1 MATKFTYGSLPRVI
15 KSKGYLPG
23 HITKAFGPRY
33 IAAGILKTGTD
44 AVEFGEFVELESNTD
59 KSYIVKTLDSGTTAA
74 QLGLVVR
81 DVVGSRYLTQEDGEN
96 NIVAYPKT
104 NVPLSIFVASA
115 GNKGKIVAILAAS
128 QTPAVGGNVF
138 VGKGTGTTVAGVLYT
153 TAQGSGGADSVA
165 ATGWKFASLKFA
177 PTEGAGQAVEVEYIG

>member
-15 KSKGYLPG
+15 KEKGYLPG
-23 HITKAFGPRY
+23 HITSAFGPRY
-33 IAAGILKTGTD
+33 IAAGILKTGTT

-59 KSYIVKTLDSGTTAA
+59 KSYIVKVLDSGTTAA

-81 DVVGSRYLTQEDGEN
+81 DVVGNRYLTQEDGEN
-96 NIVAYPKT
+96 NIIAYPKT
-104 NVPLSIFVASA
+104 NVPLSIFVPTA
-115 GNKGKIVAILAAS
+115 GNKAKVVGILAAS

-138 VGKGTGTTVAGVLYT
+138 VGKGTGSTVAGVLYT
-153 TAQGSGGADSVA
+153 SAQGTEGADTVA

-177 PTEGAGQAVEVEYIG
+177 PTEGAGQAVEVEYVG